1 MRKGLRGV
9 RKERAGRFYQ
19 LLSGHA
25 ATGPHFKRIG
35 LTDTE
40 SSWWCGSGEK
50 QTRLH
55 LFSRCRR
62 WGTEIGELWRKVEA
76 ECEGGPRAPSVRRL
90 FRDPRA
96 TPAVLDL
103 LRDTR
108 VGRMPGLGL
117 YGVREDELG
126 KDVEL
131 WADEES
137 SAEEE
142 EEGGPG
148 PP

>member
-1 MRKGLRGV
+1 MRRELRGV
-9 RKERAGRFYQ
+9 RKELAGRYYQ

-25 ATGPHFKRIG
+25 AMASHLKRMG
-35 LTDTE
+35 QAASD
-40 SSWWCGSGEK
+40 SCWWCGSGER

-62 WGTEIGELWRKVEA
+62 WTPEIRELWRRVEA

-96 TPAVLDL
+96 TPALLDF
-103 LRDTR
+103 LRDTS
-108 VGRMPGLGL
+108 VGRMPGLAM
-117 YGVREDELG
+117 YGVREEDLG
-126 KDVEL
+126 REVEL
-131 WADEES
+131 WAEEES
-137 SAEEE
+137 LESEG
-142 EEGGPG
+142 EEGVPG